1 MNTLKKL
8 FSLCLALTL
17 LMSLAVP
24 ASAFDLTIQGVSTGH
39 TYVAYQIFAGS
50 VSEEEVTDPNTHET
64 TKVAKFAVD
73 GWGTGVD
80 DNTALLAALKSSTH
94 FATTVEGV
102 ATNYFANANSALD
115 IAEVLAKWTKGS
127 DHVRKFAEIVAGF
140 LTEDSANIYTAT
152 EGTDNKYTFSNLPG
166 GYYLIMDADNDSGNL
181 DYFTELMLEVSR
193 DVTVSPKGDVP
204 EVKKR
209 VTVHADVPYEEA
221 VSVSAL
227 DEVIF
232 RLAGDLPTNYS
243 DYETYFYQFN
253 DNLGPNMVYAGNLH
267 VRLHHTSTNTYTT
280 VPTTAYT
287 SVTDAVDTAGNH
299 LITVTFD
306 NLKNITTTQSD
317 RIIVTYDAK
326 LTGNYTVGGTGN
338 INSVTLTYSNDPN
351 FENENRRGTTPP
363 DIAQVFT
370 YALEIDKVD
379 AATHARLGN
388 AQFVLYR
395 HVSHDEQTTEDGD
408 GAQQHAEGIEY
419 AVFENGKLASWLP
432 VEENATVLTTANA
445 GEALGKVKVSGLAG
459 TTYHLKEIDS
469 PEGYNKLDYDPT
481 VVISPTFALSDDGVT
496 YKVGTLAYT
505 LNTTQDGTGNAA
517 NGTVTVQ
524 IENSAG
530 QTLPSTG
537 GMGTTLIYA
546 AGGIMVLLAVVL
558 LVTKKRMHNN

>member
-17 LMSLAVP
+17 LLSLAVP
-24 ASAFDLTIQGVSTGH
+24 ASAFDLTIQGASTGH

-50 VSEEEVTDPNTHET
+50 VKEQEVTGTDGQKTN
-64 TKVAKFAVD
+64 VAKFAVD
-73 GWGTGVD
+73 GWGSGIAD
-80 DNTALLAALKSSTH
+80 SAALLESLRENPA
-94 FATTVEGV
+94 FTTVVEGEE
-102 ATNYFANANSALD
+102 TNYFANCNTALSVVN
-115 IAEVLAKWTKGS
+115 VLSKWTKGS
-127 DHVRKFAEIVAGF
+127 DHLRKFAEVAAEH
-140 LTEDSANIYTAT
+140 LTDDDNKIYTSTEDENNIYLF
-152 EGTDNKYTFSNLPG
+152 DDLPA
-166 GYYLIMDADNDSGNL
+166 GYYLIMDKEATTGL
-181 DYFTELMLEVSR
+181 DYYTELILEVSR

-209 VTVHADVPYEEA
+209 VTIHADVPYEEA

-227 DEVIF
+227 DSVIF
-232 RLAGDLPTNYS
+232 RLAGDLPTNYG

-253 DNLGPNMVYAGNLH
+253 DNLGPNMIYDGNLH

-287 SVTDAVDTAGNH
+287 YDTDDVDEDGNN
-299 LITVTFD
+299 LLTVTFN

-317 RIIVTYDAK
+317 RIVVTYNAK

-351 FENENRRGTTPP
+351 FEDQNRTGTTPR

-379 AATHARLGN
+379 AATHVRLGN

-419 AVFENGKLASWLP
+419 ATFTKEGKLETWVA
-432 VEENATVLTTANA
+432 EESAATVLTTANA

-505 LNTTQDGTGNAA
+505 LNTTQDGTGNAD